1 LDKSNGNGKDLS
13 LKGMWLFSLMYLPLG
28 LMHGPAAGILASIY
42 VSHFGL
48 SLATV
53 GFVTLI
59 VRLFD
64 AVTDPMVGYFSDRS
78 ETRWGK
84 RKPFVLGGMLIV
96 CLAIYFVYFPGESP
110 SITYF
115 LGWFALLY
123 LGWTIMEIPSLA
135 WAVELTSSGPGRIRI
150 FMFRSMMT
158 SGGTALLFAIPFLP
172 IFLSS
177 EITPETLRWV
187 GWIGL
192 VLLPLFTIVA
202 LVFVKQGRNLAV
214 QEQSQL
220 LPFLKSASRNG
231 PFLIYLAVAL
241 LWGIGTGMYFA
252 LAFLFF
258 TQILGYVQG
267 FAVIG
272 LLSLIVAIP
281 AYYFW
286 VKVSDRI
293 GARRMCAIANFCVP
307 LFLLPIALIPP
318 GKEYFPLTL
327 TLICLAQSS
336 ASGWFVG
343 GKTLLAD
350 AADFDLLKTGVNR
363 AGKYFSFETFVN
375 KASNGLAGGIAF
387 AMVGLI
393 GYDAAIGAAN
403 TDQVIAGFRAVMVG
417 PPVVLTFL
425 SGLVILWFP
434 ITRHRHV
441 IMRKRIESRAARVE
455 AEPTSAA

>member
-1 LDKSNGNGKDLS
+1 MQKPGNNGYDLS
-13 LKGMWLFSLMYLPLG
+13 FKGMWLFSLMYMPLG

-53 GFVTLI
+53 GFVTLV

-64 AVTDPMVGYFSDRS
+64 AFTDPMIGYFSDRAK
-78 ETRWGK
+78 TPWGK
-84 RKPFVLGGMLIV
+84 RKPFVVGGMVVV
-96 CLAIYFVYFPGESP
+96 CLAIYFVYFPGENP
-110 SITYF
+110 SSVYF

-123 LGWTIMEIPSLA
+123 LGWTIMEIPSMA

-150 FMFRSMMT
+150 FMCRSMMT

-202 LVFVKQGRNLAV
+202 VVFVHQGRNLAV
-214 QEQSQL
+214 QEQSEL
-220 LPFLKSASRNG
+220 LPFLRSAFRNG
-231 PFLIYLAVAL
+231 PFRIYLTAAL

-258 TQILGYVQG
+258 TQILGYVEG

-272 LLSLIVAIP
+272 LLSLIIAVP

-286 VKVSDRI
+286 VKISDRI
-293 GARRMCAIANFCVP
+293 GPRRMCAIANLCIP
-307 LFLLPIALIPP
+307 LFLLPIAFIPP
-318 GKEYFPLTL
+318 GMEYFPLTL

-343 GKTLLAD
+343 GNTLLAD

-363 AGKYFSFETFVN
+363 IGKYFSFQTFVN

-387 AMVGLI
+387 GMVGLI

-403 TDQVIAGFRAVMVG
+403 SDQVLTGFRAIMVA
-417 PPVVLTFL
+417 PPIVLTFI
-425 SGLVILWFP
+425 SGLIVLRFP
-434 ITRHRHV
+434 ITRHRHA
-441 IMRKRIESRAARVE
+441 IMRKRIESRAARALV
-455 AEPTSAA
+455 

>member
-1 LDKSNGNGKDLS
+1 
-13 LKGMWLFSLMYLPLG
+13 MWLFSLMYLPLG

-53 GFVTLI
+53 GFVTLV

-64 AVTDPMVGYFSDRS
+64 AVTDPMIGYLSDRT

-84 RKPFVLGGMLIV
+84 RKPFVLGGMFIV

-110 SITYF
+110 STTYF
-115 LGWFALLY
+115 LSWFALLY
-123 LGWTIMEIPSLA
+123 LGWTVMEIPSLA
-135 WAVELTSSGPGRIRI
+135 WAVEITSSGPGRIRI

-158 SGGTALLFAIPFLP
+158 SVGTALMFAIPFLP

-187 GWIGL
+187 GGIGL
-192 VLLPLFTIVA
+192 VLLPLFAIAA
-202 LVFVKQGRNLAV
+202 LVFVNQGHNLAV

-231 PFLIYLAVAL
+231 PFLIYLTAAL

-252 LAFLFF
+252 LSFLFF

-267 FAVIG
+267 FTLIA
-272 LLSLIVAIP
+272 LLSLVVAVP
-281 AYYFW
+281 AYFFW

-293 GARRMCAIANFCVP
+293 GARRMCVIANFCIS
-307 LFLLPIALIPP
+307 LFLLPIAFIPP
-318 GKEYFPLTL
+318 GVEYFPLTL

-363 AGKYFSFETFVN
+363 NGKYFSFETFVN

-387 AMVGLI
+387 ATVGLI

-403 TDQVIAGFRAVMVG
+403 TDQVITGFRAVMVG
-417 PPVVLTFL
+417 PPVLMTFL
-425 SGLVILWFP
+425 SGLLILWFP
-434 ITRHRHV
+434 ITRHRHA
-441 IMRKRIESRAARVE
+441 IMRKRIETRATRMAD
-455 AEPTSAA
+455 